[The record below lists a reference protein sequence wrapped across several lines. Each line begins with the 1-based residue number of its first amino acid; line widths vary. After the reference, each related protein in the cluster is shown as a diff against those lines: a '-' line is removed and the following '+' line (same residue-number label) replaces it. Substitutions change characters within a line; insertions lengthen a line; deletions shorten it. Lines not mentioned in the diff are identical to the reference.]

1 MSINCVMVYSRAL
14 YRVLN
19 YPYSL
24 KINNKSQQKYKILLW
39 YIYMRK
45 CVIIWEFFPKG
56 FFAYLTISGLSAF
69 TSDYYLSIC
78 HSSTSDGGGI

>member
-1 MSINCVMVYSRAL
+1 
-14 YRVLN
+14 
-19 YPYSL
+19 
-24 KINNKSQQKYKILLW
+24 
-39 YIYMRK
+39 MRK

-78 HSSTSDGGGI
+78 LSSTSDAGGICEGPV